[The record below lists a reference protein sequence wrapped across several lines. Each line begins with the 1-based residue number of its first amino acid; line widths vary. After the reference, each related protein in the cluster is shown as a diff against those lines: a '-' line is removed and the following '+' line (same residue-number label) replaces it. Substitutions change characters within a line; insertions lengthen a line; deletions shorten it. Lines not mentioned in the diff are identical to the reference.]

1 MNKHFTLKHS
11 ALPSASSP
19 RGVPQHGKSQAV
31 SGWAGTIGMGGVTIK
46 KRERERERCWS
57 LSTNCELFNFLVS
70 LDLFFFL
77 GSLSLTTMDSLTIQR
92 IVFWNFCTFVKANYY
107 VS

>member
-31 SGWAGTIGMGGVTIK
+31 SGWAGTIGMGSNNKEEI
-46 KRERERERCWS
+46 EREKLEPINK
-57 LSTNCELFNFLVS
+57 L
-70 LDLFFFL
+70 
-77 GSLSLTTMDSLTIQR
+77 
-92 IVFWNFCTFVKANYY
+92 
-107 VS
+107 